1 MGIPDTFDS
10 TKHYYDAFQKP
21 MLADCYSAISR
32 SLEELESDDR
42 YRVPICGAKPLLA
55 IPNKS
60 GGNLE
65 VSVSTELIRCRSR
78 AQQTFCHDDVVL
90 LEVRRRSWL
99 AVAKRVSEGEPR
111 VEGQTQWQKRTYLN
125 LYVLLDDS
133 WDSANIEGCYV
144 TMVSSLTPYKRI
156 HEAIWEK
163 QQPEFLKYITF
174 SSSTTEYIG
183 WYPVRLEEARLLLED
198 VMVKGQIPL
207 NPAQTEAIMRAI
219 AGGNPISL
227 IQGPPG
233 TGKTSV
239 IVALLLILYVEKW
252 PSILSAATN
261 LAVCEVARRIMKL
274 LPKFRMVD
282 ELGEVTE
289 EIPLSTLL
297 LMGSEE
303 KMDLSGDLDKIF
315 LESRCTR
322 VIAAINGLANTSMAW
337 VTQLANFPEGYLQMD
352 EEQLSRELSKYPR
365 EIAEQMR
372 PTLIRFCSDYG
383 AKTPVDLMLVFQDLW
398 VQWTADIESWAITL
412 LREGPSKC
420 FHAFIT
426 WVKDLLRR
434 IKPIKRRLEMLR
446 LCNVGRLE
454 FAMAVRGCAVQ
465 PCQADLQMFESE
477 LQSFCSAVHSGHTFL
492 PPGCSGVRTEDAR
505 RFVRSAIVNEALLIF
520 STIVACGR
528 PALRP
533 VWKKSPVWVLDE
545 ASQANEAST
554 LSVLKSEARRLVLVG
569 DQKQLPA
576 TVVSNRAVAAGYR
589 RSLFDRLVSLG
600 YPSSLLDIQYRM
612 HPEISTFPRWEFY
625 AGAVRDAENVRG
637 EAYHGSWCRHT
648 HLRPYMYLDAPGLTE
663 SVDAA
668 SRSVYNPVEAQLV
681 EALIDDIFEQI
692 VQPYERTLE
701 IGVVSGY
708 SRQVEVIASR
718 LKAKCR
724 KLPGFR
730 DINDVSVSING
741 FTIDVG
747 TVDRFQGQERDII
760 IFATTRAN
768 TRGNL
773 GFLTDARR
781 LNVALTRA
789 RHSLWIVGDA
799 GTLKHDIVWDRLL
812 RNLRHRGLFFDVFK
826 SEQFQSYLP
835 KGEVWKATIE
845 TKAREAAALP
855 VSSSATVNVGPV
867 YADDRWS
874 LHIAK
879 AAFDR
884 LKRRPALIQ
893 RLSELREGK
902 WTKKTVTRVGPGTI
916 LNCMKVGE
924 MCVLWSL
931 FLAAELGYYK
941 QVIKIWHIVLT
952 GEYDKTVSDIRRI
965 MSSLTEDIL
974 SCCEIPEKISAQPPI
989 YAPKMYPR
997 PEEGGILFYKQL
1009 KGIAAFE
1016 ESEIDAAEEDAMAYV
1031 KTYSLRTHYLNILA
1045 NGATKSVELPF
1056 ELSEEERQI
1065 IRYPKSLIIV
1075 GRSGTGKTTVMLQKM
1090 CVRHVG
1096 LSEHEEAL
1104 ELGDVEDGH
1113 PGMPQPH
1120 QLMLTVSS
1128 RLSSMMREHYH
1139 NLLKPFASTCE
1150 VEGVHSRFLTFR
1162 QFLQAIDDKLN
1173 PSFFKRRSQLFVR
1186 DIELLT
1192 WRAGGQNDI
1201 GKDEVDSVKFTNYYY
1216 PHLRQQVTKQF
1227 SSSFLWT
1234 EFQSVIKGSATA
1246 IKNISG
1252 TLSAQQYISLAR
1264 ARGSFLTEGECD
1276 MIYQSWLDY
1285 ECEKRNRREYDLADA
1300 TLFVFQGLSRG
1311 DVAENYH
1318 YLYVDEVQDLTQAQL
1333 ALLIYVCRNPDG
1345 FTFAGDTAQTISG
1358 GVSFRFEDLKGLFF
1372 SHFLPS
1378 LLPEKYGENKR
1389 SLKLNQAGDD
1399 VPALRSLTQN
1409 YRTHSGVIDVASNV
1423 VDILTTLFPYAID
1436 KLDRERAICAGP
1448 APVVLRE
1455 SSLDSLVVALFG
1467 SGDVARDSELGAE
1480 QVIIVRNDA
1489 ARRKL
1494 EAKVP
1499 DALVLTVL
1507 ESKGLEFRDVLLV
1520 DFLKDSLYRNW
1531 RVLLGIGNNPDN
1543 SIHHPKFDERKDYAL
1558 CSDLKALYVAVTRA
1572 KCRLWIYD
1580 SDEARREILMNFWLR
1595 SNVFVSYIK
1604 AQEAS
1609 APLARRSSAEEWEER
1624 GTSFKEKEMW
1634 QQASICF
1641 KHAKLETEHQFCRA
1655 KLLSTQADQKKGQ
1668 GDLSAAKAAF
1678 VEAGSLFEGAKFYN
1692 EAGLCFYEATHWSK
1706 AVNNFVSADNLD
1718 DALRTCVKGRL
1729 VDAFLELAKENTSPP
1744 TTIEEGATKLAR
1756 LEHRRGNKVTVV
1768 KLIGVIRSENA
1779 QRKFLQRYKYFDELI
1794 QRDIRCGLLKEVADT
1809 FAMMK
1814 QWGESVRYLLKA
1826 EEFCAA
1832 RETVLNVARSQ
1843 AFLAVWRTHETVATH
1858 SDVLDYLTTL
1868 NFENGSAEA
1877 EALGLLS
1884 KASDDP
1890 VTVLAQM
1897 SKLGRQ
1903 PTYIELSHARLAV
1916 AILLKDPDQRDWDSL
1931 MRAIDILRELS
1942 TEFIDQYQAMQKSKP
1957 ADRSCEHFLGLMR
1970 HEQFADYRVI
1980 DPDVY
1985 IVLRRQ
1991 SAPRKEEMSLTTVA
2005 QLAIQ
2010 FLRANIGSLLRQAE
2024 TVFVRAV
2031 EHEEATLD
2039 KDFQALRG
2047 NREGRN
2053 ARVSA
2058 YTRKSIEQL
2067 LEFLRLARSFEKE
2080 FYISGNSYVDI
2091 LDRWLVEKLLFPVE
2105 SKRCDYGIRYVMLR
2119 SPKVQAYIEDHKALK
2134 VNGSEVTNW
2143 TLNSLC
2149 HAMLL
2154 YDMGFGIPDITRFK
2168 GPSPPPSYEDQWHL
2182 WNGFAWLHRQG
2193 QPGRRN
2199 APLARFGHMVG
2210 VVCDKVILSASHRRF
2225 AMHPHNFVLLL
2236 EKVVTAQLL
2245 VNTLPEG
2252 MTVLPIRLFL
2262 STISGH
2268 VKLLSE
2274 YLGPGDRACWPDLLT
2289 AKRGLYWL
2297 LSPEASSTWNDWKA
2311 IYKVSESEQNA
2322 LAARLMI
2329 LIILLYLNLGR
2340 LRNSYDAQKFVRHIK
2355 QMYKLPW
2362 VSCGERLRICLDK
2375 INENSDPRAICVDM
2389 SAALQALGEET
2400 VVAMFYMV
2408 RAVPYQYRGVRVAT
2422 WDDGAKQY
2430 IPNLTPVIGPSA
2442 ERMRQTMFA
2451 QTEQKEVVQRSE
2463 SPKAA
2468 MEQNTEAVSE
2478 MEDILVSAEAAPE
2491 DDLTSGRFPVV
2502 TKRLKEHLRSA
2513 RNRILQR
2520 NEKLSPAQLHWQSAR
2535 ILLEQQGASAKFIA
2549 TYKEQAVEKRSRLV
2563 DSISR
2568 LKNAAENFEANNEV
2582 EQFDG
2587 ACEALDTLRDCLN
2600 RLDVMSECS
2609 TFQRRGWPI
2618 EELTEAIKT
2627 AVEALAEV

>member
-1 MGIPDTFDS
+1 MGIPDTFDAA
-10 TKHYYDAFQKP
+10 KHYYDAFQKP
-21 MLADCYSAISR
+21 MLADCYTAIFR
-32 SLEELESDDR
+32 NLEELDGDDR
-42 YRVPICGAKPLLA
+42 YRVPICDAKPLLA

-60 GGNLE
+60 GGNLK
-65 VSVSTELIRCRSR
+65 VSVSTERIRCRSR

-99 AVAKRVSEGEPR
+99 AVAKRVTEGER
-111 VEGQTQWQKRTYLN
+111 HVEGQAQLQKRTFLN

-133 WDSANIEGCYV
+133 WDSENIEGCYV
-144 TMVSSLTPYKRI
+144 TMVSSLTPFKRI
-156 HEAIWEK
+156 HEAIWQK

-174 SSSTTEYIG
+174 SQGTTEYIG
-183 WYPVRLEEARLLLED
+183 WYPIRLEDARLLLED
-198 VMVKGQIPL
+198 VMVKVQTPL
-207 NPAQTEAIMRAI
+207 NPAQTEAIMKAI

-239 IVALLLILYVEKW
+239 IVVLLLILYVEGW

-282 ELGEVTE
+282 EFGDLTE

-303 KMDLSGDLDKIF
+303 KMDLSGALDKIF

-322 VIAAINGLANTSMAW
+322 VIAAINGLTNTSMAW

-365 EIAEQMR
+365 EMAEQMR

-383 AKTPVDLMLVFQDLW
+383 AKTPVDLMLVFRDLW
-398 VQWTADIESWAITL
+398 AQWTADIESWAITL
-412 LREGPSKC
+412 LREGPPKC
-420 FHAFIT
+420 FDAFIT

-434 IKPIKRRLEMLR
+434 IKPIKRRLDMLR
-446 LCNVGRLE
+446 LCNVGTPGIRYG
-454 FAMAVRGCAVQ
+454 R
-465 PCQADLQMFESE
+465 
-477 LQSFCSAVHSGHTFL
+477 HTYL
-492 PPGCSGVRTEDAR
+492 PPGCSRVMTDDAR
-505 RFVRSAIVNEALLIF
+505 RFVRTAIVNEALLIF

-528 PALRP
+528 QALRP

-554 LSVLKSEARRLVLVG
+554 LGMLKSEARRLVLVG

-576 TVVSNRAVAAGYR
+576 TVVSDRAVATGYR

-612 HPEISTFPRWEFY
+612 HPEISIFPRWEFY
-625 AGAVRDAENVRG
+625 AGAVRDSENVRG

-681 EALIDDIFEQI
+681 EALIDDIFEHL
-692 VQPYERTLE
+692 VQPYERTWE

-708 SRQVEVIASR
+708 SRQVEVMPA
-718 LKAKCR
+718 
-724 KLPGFR
+724 
-730 DINDVSVSING
+730 VSING

-768 TRGNL
+768 TKGNL

-789 RHSLWIVGDA
+789 RYSLWIVGDA

-812 RNLRHRGLFFDVFK
+812 RDLRYRGLFFDVFK
-826 SEQFQSYLP
+826 SEQFKSYLS

-845 TKAREAAALP
+845 TKSREAAALP
-855 VSSSATVNVGPV
+855 ISSGATVNVGPV
-867 YADDRWS
+867 YADDRWN

-884 LKRRPALIQ
+884 LKRRPAFIQ

-902 WTKKTVTRVGPGTI
+902 WTKKAVTRVGPGTI

-941 QVIKIWHIVLT
+941 QVIKIWHIVPT
-952 GEYDKTVSDIRRI
+952 GEYDKTVSDICRI
-965 MSSLTEDIL
+965 MSSLTEDVL
-974 SCCEIPEKISAQPPI
+974 SCCELPEKVSGQPPI
-989 YAPKMYPR
+989 YGPKMYPR
-997 PEEGGILFYKQL
+997 PEKGGILFYKQL
-1009 KGIAAFE
+1009 KGLTAFE
-1016 ESEIDAAEEDAMAYV
+1016 ETEIDATEEDAMAYV

-1045 NGATKSVELPF
+1045 NGAMATVELPF
-1056 ELSEEERQI
+1056 ELSEEERLI

-1096 LSEHEEAL
+1096 LSEHEGAL
-1104 ELGDVEDGH
+1104 EFELGDVEDGH
-1113 PGMPQPH
+1113 PAMPQPH

-1128 RLSSMMREHYH
+1128 RLSSMMREHYQ
-1139 NLLKPFASTCE
+1139 NLLKPFASTKE

-1162 QFLQAIDDKLN
+1162 QFLQTIDDKLN
-1173 PSFFKRRSQLFVR
+1173 PSFFKRRLQAIVR
-1186 DIELLT
+1186 DVESLT

-1234 EFQSVIKGSATA
+1234 EFQSVIKGSAAA
-1246 IKNISG
+1246 IENISG
-1252 TLSAQQYISLAR
+1252 TLSAQQYIGLAR

-1276 MIYQSWLDY
+1276 MIYQSWLNY

-1300 TLFVFQGLSRG
+1300 TLFVFRGLSRG

-1333 ALLIYVCRNPDG
+1333 ALLKYVCRNPDG

-1358 GVSFRFEDLKGLFF
+1358 GVSFRFEDLKSLFF

-1378 LLPEKYGENKR
+1378 LLPEKYGGNKG
-1389 SLKLNQAGDD
+1389 SMKLTQAGSD

-1455 SSLDSLVVALFG
+1455 SSLESLVVALFG

-1480 QVIIVRNDA
+1480 QVIIVRNDT

-1531 RVLLGIGNNPDN
+1531 RVLLGIGNNADN

-1558 CSDLKALYVAVTRA
+1558 CSELKALYVAVTRA
-1572 KCRLWIYD
+1572 KCRLWMYD
-1580 SDEARREILMNFWLR
+1580 SDEARREILVNFWLR

-1609 APLARRSSAEEWEER
+1609 APLARRSSAEGWEER

-1634 QQASICF
+1634 QQAAMCF
-1641 KHAKLETEHQFCRA
+1641 KHAKLETEHAFCRG

-1678 VEAGSLFEGAKFYN
+1678 VEAGAVFEGAKFYN
-1692 EAGLCFYEATHWSK
+1692 EAGLCFYEATQWSK
-1706 AVNNFVSADNLD
+1706 AVNNFVSAENLD

-1729 VDAFLELAKENTSPP
+1729 VDTFLKLAEENTSPP
-1744 TTIEEGATKLAR
+1744 ATVEEGATKLAR
-1756 LEHRRGNKVTVV
+1756 LEHRRGNKAAVV
-1768 KLIGVIRSENA
+1768 KLIGVIRSETA

-1794 QRDIRCGLLKEVADT
+1794 KRDMKCGLPKEVADT

-1814 QWGESVRYLLKA
+1814 RWGDSVCYLLKA
-1826 EEFCAA
+1826 ERIGAA

-1843 AFLAVWRTHETVATH
+1843 AFLAVWRAHENVATH

-1868 NFENGSAEA
+1868 NFEKGSAEA
-1877 EALGLLS
+1877 EALGLL
-1884 KASDDP
+1884 
-1890 VTVLAQM
+1890 T
-1897 SKLGRQ
+1897 
-1903 PTYIELSHARLAV
+1903 
-1916 AILLKDPDQRDWDSL
+1916 ILLKDPAQRDWISL
-1931 MRAIDILRELS
+1931 VRAIDTLRELS
-1942 TEFIDQYQAMQKSKP
+1942 TEFVDRYQAMQKSNT
-1957 ADRSCEHFLGLMR
+1957 ADRGCEHFLGLMR
-1970 HEQFADYRVI
+1970 HEQLADYRVI

-2005 QLAIQ
+2005 DLAVQ

-2024 TVFVRAV
+2024 TVFIRAM
-2031 EHEEATLD
+2031 EHDESTLD

-2047 NREGRN
+2047 NQEERK

-2058 YTRKSIEQL
+2058 YTRKNIDQL

-2080 FYISGNSYVDI
+2080 CYISGNCYVDI
-2091 LDRWLVEKLLFPVE
+2091 LERWLVEKLLFPVE
-2105 SKRCDYGIRYVMLR
+2105 SKLCDYGIRYVMLR
-2119 SPKVQAYIEDHKALK
+2119 SPRVQAYIEDHKALQ
-2134 VNGSEVTNW
+2134 VYSSEAINW

-2149 HAMLL
+2149 DAMLL

-2168 GPSPPPSYEDQWHL
+2168 GRSPPPSYEDQWHL
-2182 WNGFAWLHRQG
+2182 WNGFAWLHRQR

-2210 VVCDKVILSASHRRF
+2210 VVCDKVILSASRRRY
-2225 AMHPHNFVLLL
+2225 AMHPHNFVLLM

-2245 VNTLPEG
+2245 VNTLPAG
-2252 MTVLPIRLFL
+2252 MTVLPVRLFL
-2262 STISGH
+2262 SAISGH
-2268 VKLLSE
+2268 EKLLSV
-2274 YLGPGDRACWPDLLT
+2274 YLGPGDRACWPDLLIV
-2289 AKRGLYWL
+2289 KRGLCWL
-2297 LSPEASSTWNDWKA
+2297 LSSEASNTWNEWKA
-2311 IYKVSESEQNA
+2311 IYKVSDREQHA

-2329 LIILLYLNLGR
+2329 LIILLYLNLHG
-2340 LRNSYDAQKFVRHIK
+2340 LRNSYEPRQFVRCIK
-2355 QMYKLPW
+2355 QMYQLPW
-2362 VSCGERLRICLDK
+2362 VGCRERLRICLDK
-2375 INENSDPRAICVDM
+2375 INEYSEPRAICVDM
-2389 SAALQALGEET
+2389 SAVLEALGEET
-2400 VVAMFYMV
+2400 VVAMYYMV
-2408 RAVPYQYRGVRVAT
+2408 RMVPYQYRGVRIAT

-2430 IPNLTPVIGPSA
+2430 ILNLTPVIGQSA
-2442 ERMRQTMFA
+2442 ERMRQAMFA
-2451 QTEQKEVVQRSE
+2451 QTERKEIVQRSE
-2463 SPKAA
+2463 RPNAT
-2468 MEQNTEAVSE
+2468 MEQDTEAVSE
-2478 MEDILVSAEAAPE
+2478 MEDIVVTAEAAPE
-2491 DDLTSGRFPVV
+2491 DESTSGRFPVV
-2502 TKRLKEHLRSA
+2502 TARLKEHLTSA
-2513 RNRILQR
+2513 RSRILKR
-2520 NEKLSPAQLHWQSAR
+2520 NEVLSPAQLHWNSAR

-2549 TYKEQAVEKRSRLV
+2549 TYKVHAVEVRARLV
-2563 DSISR
+2563 DAISR
-2568 LKNAAENFEANNEV
+2568 LKNEAENFEADNEV
-2582 EQFDG
+2582 EQFDH
-2587 ACEALDTLRDCLN
+2587 ACNTLETLRDCLN

-2609 TFQRRGWPI
+2609 TYQRRGWPVK
-2618 EELTEAIKT
+2618 ELTEAKKT